1 MNRSDWIRRGAE
13 IELARRHFF
22 DFCKLRMPD
31 FYKPNRTYLVDL
43 CNDLEEF
50 LTSDD
55 QILVVNEP
63 PRHGKSLTATN
74 YVEWL
79 LGRDGTERIMTG
91 SYNETLSTVFSK
103 SVRNTIQEVKADDN
117 ILVYNDIFPDTHI
130 KYGDAAMNMW
140 SLEGSPV
147 NNYLATS
154 PSGTATGFGADLII
168 IDDVIKSAQEANNA
182 NRLDDI
188 YHWYIDTMLS
198 RLEKG
203 GKVLI
208 IMTRWASG
216 DLAGR
221 VLTEMPKA
229 GYKVKHINMKAL
241 QDDGTMLCDDVLS
254 LAEYKQKTSV
264 MSPEIAAANYQQEP
278 IDLKGTLY
286 QKFNTYTKQPEFSGI
301 YAYCD
306 TADEGSDYLVSIV
319 YGMYKQEP
327 YILDVVM
334 TQEPMEVTESLV
346 TESYYRNKV
355 NLARIE
361 SNNGGKGFARQV
373 DTKLKNE
380 YKTNRTVI
388 NWFHNSQNKDARIL
402 SNSSWVEEHM
412 HYPEDWKS
420 RFPVFFDAIK
430 KYQRAGKNLHDDA
443 SDALTGVAESVMS
456 METNNHSQ
464 NRKQQIKSLRNLG
477 LIN

>member
-1 MNRSDWIRRGAE
+1 MNRSDLIERGAK

-22 DFCKLRMPD
+22 DFCHLRMPD
-31 FYKPNRTYLVDL
+31 FYKADRKYLVDL

-50 LTSDD
+50 LSSDD
-55 QILVVNEP
+55 QVLVVNEP

-74 YVEWL
+74 FVEWI
-79 LGRDGTERIMTG
+79 LGRNNSYRIMTG

-103 SVRNTIQEVKADDN
+103 SVRNTIQEVKADEN
-117 ILVYNDIFPDTHI
+117 ILVYNDMFPDTHI

-140 SLEGSPV
+140 SLEGNPV

-188 YHWYIDTMLS
+188 YKWYVDTMLS

-221 VLTEMPKA
+221 VLEEMPKA

-254 LAEYKQKTSV
+254 YKEYKQKISV
-264 MSPEIAAANYQQEP
+264 MSAEIAAANYQQEP
-278 IDLKGTLY
+278 IDLKGALY
-286 QKFNTYTKQPEFSGI
+286 QRFNTYEKIPQQFSGI

-319 YGMYKQEP
+319 YGIYQNEP
-327 YILDVVM
+327 YLIDVVM
-334 TQEPMEVTESLV
+334 TQEPMEATEVLV
-346 TESYYRNKV
+346 SQSYYRNKV
-355 NLARIE
+355 NQARIE
-361 SNNGGKGFARQV
+361 SNNGGRGFARQIQSRLQ
-373 DTKLKNE
+373 KE
-380 YKTNRTVI
+380 YRTNRTVI

-402 SNSSWVEEHM
+402 SNSSWIEEHM
-412 HYPEDWKS
+412 HYPQDWKE
-420 RFPVFFDAIK
+420 RFPVFFNAIK
-430 KYQRAGKNLHDDA
+430 KYQRAGKNKHDDA
-443 SDALTGVAESVMS
+443 SDALTGVAESVIMQQS
-456 METNNHSQ
+456 TNNAPSHEEQSSYLD
-464 NRKQQIKSLRNLG
+464 SLG
-477 LIN
+477 F

>member
-1 MNRSDWIRRGAE
+1 ME
-13 IELARRHFF
+13 
-22 DFCKLRMPD
+22 
-31 FYKPNRTYLVDL
+31 
-43 CNDLEEF
+43 
-50 LTSDD
+50 
-55 QILVVNEP
+55 
-63 PRHGKSLTATN
+63 
-74 YVEWL
+74 
-79 LGRDGTERIMTG
+79 
-91 SYNETLSTVFSK
+91 
-103 SVRNTIQEVKADDN
+103 
-117 ILVYNDIFPDTHI
+117 
-130 KYGDAAMNMW
+130 
-140 SLEGSPV
+140 LEGNPV

-188 YHWYIDTMLS
+188 YRWYVDTMLS

-254 LAEYKQKTSV
+254 YDEYKRKISV

-286 QKFNTYTKQPEFSGI
+286 QKFNTYTKQPDFSGI

-373 DTKLKNE
+373 DAKLKNE

-388 NWFHNSQNKDARIL
+388 NWFHNGQNKDARIL
-402 SNSSWVEEHM
+402 SNSSWVEEHV

-443 SDALTGVAESVMS
+443 SDALTGVAESVMAMQS
-456 METNNHSQ
+456 VDQAPSINEQ
-464 NRKQQIKSLRNLG
+464 ADYLDSLG
-477 LIN
+477 F

>member
-1 MNRSDWIRRGAE
+1 MNKSELIKRGAK

-22 DFCKLRMPD
+22 DFCHLRMPE
-31 FYKPNRTYLVDL
+31 FYKSNRKYLVDL

-50 LTSDD
+50 LMSDD
-55 QILVVNEP
+55 QVLVVNEP

-74 YVEWL
+74 FVEWI
-79 LGRDGTERIMTG
+79 LGRDSTFRIMTG

-103 SVRNTIQEVKADDN
+103 SVRNTIQEVKADEN

-140 SLEGSPV
+140 SLEGNQT

-188 YHWYIDTMLS
+188 YRWYADTMLS

-203 GKVLI
+203 GKVLV

-229 GYKVKHINMKAL
+229 GFKVKHINMKAL

-254 LAEYKQKTSV
+254 YAEYKRKISV

-278 IDLKGTLY
+278 IDLKGALY
-286 QKFNTYTKQPEFSGI
+286 QKFNTYTKQPEFNGI

-319 YGMYKQEP
+319 YGMYNQEP

-334 TQEPMEVTESLV
+334 TQEPMEVTEKLV
-346 TESYYRNKV
+346 TESYYRNHV
-355 NLARIE
+355 NMARIE

-373 DTKLKNE
+373 DSKLRNE
-380 YKTNRTVI
+380 YGTNRTVI
-388 NWFHNSQNKDARIL
+388 NWFHNGQNKDARIL
-402 SNSSWVEEHM
+402 SNSSWVEEHVY
-412 HYPEDWKS
+412 YPEDWKS

-443 SDALTGVAESVMS
+443 SDSLTGVAESVMAMQEDTQAS
-456 METNNHSQ
+456 SINEQADYLDS
-464 NRKQQIKSLRNLG
+464 LG
-477 LIN
+477 L

>member
-1 MNRSDWIRRGAE
+1 MNKSKLIERGAK

-22 DFCKLRMPD
+22 DFCRLRMPD
-31 FYKPNRTYLVDL
+31 FYKPNRKYLVDL
-43 CNDLEEF
+43 CNDLEDF
-50 LTSDD
+50 LTSNN
-55 QILVVNEP
+55 QVLVVNEP

-74 YVEWL
+74 FVEWI
-79 LGRDGTERIMTG
+79 LGRDNAFRIMTG

-140 SLEGSPV
+140 SLEGNPV

-154 PSGTATGFGADLII
+154 PSGTSTGFGADLII

-188 YHWYIDTMLS
+188 YRWYADTMLS

-203 GKVLI
+203 GKVLV

-229 GYKVKHINMKAL
+229 GFKVKHINMKAL

-254 LAEYKQKTSV
+254 YTEYKRKISV

-278 IDLKGTLY
+278 IDLKGALY
-286 QKFNTYTKQPEFSGI
+286 QKFNTYTKQPEFTGI

-334 TQEPMEVTESLV
+334 TQEPMEVTEKLV
-346 TESYYRNKV
+346 TESYYRNHV
-355 NLARIE
+355 NMARIE

-373 DTKLKNE
+373 DSKLKNE
-380 YKTNRTVI
+380 YGTNRTVI
-388 NWFHNSQNKDARIL
+388 NWFHNGQNKDARIL
-402 SNSSWVEEHM
+402 SNSSWVEEHV
-412 HYPEDWKS
+412 HYPEDWKL

-443 SDALTGVAESVMS
+443 SDSLTGVAESVMAMQS
-456 METNNHSQ
+456 ETQAPSINEQADYLDS
-464 NRKQQIKSLRNLG
+464 LG
-477 LIN
+477 L

>member
-1 MNRSDWIRRGAE
+1 MNKSKLIERGAK

-22 DFCKLRMPD
+22 DFCRLRMSD
-31 FYKPNRTYLVDL
+31 FYKPNRKYLVDL
-43 CNDLEEF
+43 CNDLEDF
-50 LTSDD
+50 LTSNN
-55 QILVVNEP
+55 QVLVVNEP

-74 YVEWL
+74 FVEWI
-79 LGRDGTERIMTG
+79 LGRDNTFRIMTG

-140 SLEGSPV
+140 SLEGNPV

-154 PSGTATGFGADLII
+154 PSGTSTGFGADLII

-188 YHWYIDTMLS
+188 YRWYVDTMIS

-229 GYKVKHINMKAL
+229 GFKVKHINMKAL

-254 LAEYKQKTSV
+254 YTEYKRKISV

-278 IDLKGTLY
+278 IDLKGALY
-286 QKFNTYTKQPEFSGI
+286 HKFNTYTKQPEFTGI

-334 TQEPMEVTESLV
+334 TQEPMEVTEKLV
-346 TESYYRNKV
+346 TESYYRNHV
-355 NLARIE
+355 NMARIE
-361 SNNGGKGFARQV
+361 SNNGCKGFARQV
-373 DTKLKNE
+373 DSKLKNE
-380 YKTNRTVI
+380 YGTNRTVI
-388 NWFHNSQNKDARIL
+388 NWFHNGQNKDARIL
-402 SNSSWVEEHM
+402 SNSSWVEEHV
-412 HYPEDWKS
+412 HYPEDWKL

-443 SDALTGVAESVMS
+443 SDSLTGVAESVMAMQS
-456 METNNHSQ
+456 ETQAPSINEQADYLDS
-464 NRKQQIKSLRNLG
+464 LG
-477 LIN
+477 L